1 MKGVSKKKRDGV
13 GLKTEER
20 LQQEFRKRENPH
32 SVKRGPSAVK
42 ETQNRITAPRFRRQ
56 SSGRAE
62 TVSSDDTKHS
72 DQEPPSTL
80 AAVSGG
86 QSLWEV
92 EWVERGHFRAKKQG
106 WVMLQ

>member
-1 MKGVSKKKRDGV
+1 M

-72 DQEPPSTL
+72 HQEPPLTL

-92 EWVERGHFRAKKQG
+92 EWVERGHFRAKKHG

>member
-1 MKGVSKKKRDGV
+1 MKGVSKKKRDGA

-20 LQQEFRKRENPH
+20 LQQAFHKRENPH

-62 TVSSDDTKHS
+62 T
-72 DQEPPSTL
+72 E
-80 AAVSGG
+80 
-86 QSLWEV
+86 
-92 EWVERGHFRAKKQG
+92 F
-106 WVMLQ
+106 